1 MTEPAVHAPGEA
13 ISIDLLTDPAGVP
26 RARAML
32 QRAQWAGSAFAR
44 YDRAAVDRIVHAA
57 AAAGAAQARE
67 YADWAVRET
76 GFGVA
81 EHKVIKNLASSTGL
95 VEAYAGHDYVT
106 PRVDPSARM
115 VEIPRPAGV
124 VLALTPST
132 NPVATVFVKS
142 LLALMTRN
150 AVVVSPHPLARECSA
165 DAARTLA
172 EAAVAAGAPDGVIQ
186 VVDEPS
192 VPLINALMADER
204 TSVIVAT
211 GGTAVVRAAYSSGTP
226 AIGVGPGNVPVFVA
240 DDADLPEA
248 ARRIVDSKSFDNSI
262 LCTNESVLI
271 VTEAAAA
278 ALLRHLQRAGAYLL
292 PPDERDK
299 VRDLVFPGGQFDT
312 RFVGKDATWI
322 AAQAGLRVP
331 GTTRVLLAPFPL
343 VVPEEPLAH
352 EKLCPV
358 LGLTQV
364 GSVRHGIDAA
374 RAVLRLGGR
383 GHSAAIHAADP
394 ATIMAYGAALEVLRV
409 VVNAGSS
416 LGSAGVGTGL
426 APSMTI
432 GTGFFGRSSVGENL
446 QPKHLVQWTRLAYN
460 EDPAVGFAD
469 FTGLV
474 PWEAPA
480 GAVPPYPV
488 ASNLRDADGRPRP
501 GRSSPATTPGKNA
514 PASAAGSGRLAAG
527 LAGAAPT
534 PIWRHCG
541 RRSGGSCWRS
551 CGGSWGMGVGEL
563 RSFIFLDR
571 LQPQTM
577 CYLGSWIRGS
587 LPRSNDAAIVVEV
600 APGLDVEPLTDVA
613 LKYANVKAGIL
624 VVERHFGYLEVHGST
639 DEVRAAGSA
648 VLDALGASE
657 TDASAPEV
665 LASKIV
671 TMIDPQHAFLINRN
685 KIGSMVLAGESL
697 FVLEMQPASYAI
709 LAVNEAE
716 KAARIKVVD
725 YRMIGATGR
734 VYLSGSEADVRQAAD
749 AAEHALLSRAGNRA

>member
-1 MTEPAVHAPGEA
+1 
-13 ISIDLLTDPAGVP
+13 
-26 RARAML
+26 ML
-32 QRAQWAGSAFAR
+32 QRAQWAASAFAR

-57 AAAGAAQARE
+57 AAAGAAKARE

-95 VEAYAGHDYVT
+95 IEAYAGHDYVT
-106 PRVDPSARM
+106 PRVDPAARL

-172 EAAVAAGAPDGVIQ
+172 QAAVAAGAPDGVIQ

-248 ARRIVDSKSFDNSI
+248 AQRIVDSKSFDNSI

-271 VTEAAAA
+271 VTEAAAG

-292 PPDERDK
+292 PPDERDQ
-299 VRDLVFPGGQFDT
+299 VRDLLFPGGHFDT

-331 GTTRVLLAPFPL
+331 GTTRILLAPFPL

-394 ATIMAYGAALEVLRV
+394 ATIMAYGAALEVLRI

-488 ASNLRDADGRPRP
+488 ASNLRDAAGGRGPGILPRQQ
-501 GRSSPATTPGKNA
+501 TPGENA
-514 PASAAGSGRLAAG
+514 PASAAGPGAPGRPASPALA
-527 LAGAAPT
+527 PIR
-534 PIWRHCG
+534 IWRHCG
-541 RRSGGSCWRS
+541 RRSGGWCWRS
-551 CGGSWGMGVGEL
+551 CGPSWGTGMGEL

-613 LKYANVKAGIL
+613 LKYAGVRAGIL

-657 TDASAPEV
+657 ADASAPEV

-749 AAEHALLSRAGNRA
+749 AAEHALRSRAVTSA